1 LSGKIFKEMI
11 NCTNMLELK
20 EKKCVP
26 CDEGTPPLNREEIKG
41 YMDQLQAGWE
51 VMRDKTLR
59 KHFPF
64 ENFRRGMAFAQ
75 KIALLAEQENHHP
88 DLCIHYTG
96 VDVELSTH
104 VIGGLSVN
112 DFIMAAKIEHI

>member
-1 LSGKIFKEMI
+1 MV
-11 NCTNMLELK
+11 MLELK

-26 CDEGTPPLNREEIKG
+26 CDEGTPPLKREEIQG
-41 YMDQLQAGWE
+41 YLEKLPGDWE
-51 VMRDKTLR
+51 VIGDRTIR

-64 ENFRRGMAFAQ
+64 ENFKRGMAFAQ
-75 KIALLAEQENHHP
+75 EIALLAEQENHHP

-104 VIGGLSVN
+104 VICGLSVN
-112 DFIMAAKIEHI
+112 DFIMAAKIENI

>member
-1 LSGKIFKEMI
+1 
-11 NCTNMLELK
+11 MLELK
-20 EKKCVP
+20 EKRCVP
-26 CDEGTPPLNREEIKG
+26 CDEGTPPLKRKEINE
-41 YMDQLQAGWE
+41 YMKQLPVDWE
-51 VMRDKTLR
+51 VLEDRAIK

-64 ENFRRGMAFAQ
+64 ENFSRGMAFAQ
-75 KIALLAEQENHHP
+75 EVALLAEQENHHP

-112 DFIMAAKIEHI
+112 DFIMAAKIENI